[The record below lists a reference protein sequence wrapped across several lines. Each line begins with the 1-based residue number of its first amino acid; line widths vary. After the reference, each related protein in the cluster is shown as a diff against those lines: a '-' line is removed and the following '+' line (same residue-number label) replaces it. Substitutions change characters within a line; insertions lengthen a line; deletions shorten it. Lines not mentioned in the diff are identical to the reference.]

1 MKKQVRSKTLFFPMP
16 AVLVA
21 AEHKGESGL
30 CTVAWIGMAGGT
42 PATIAMGL
50 RNVRHTLK
58 LVEASGQFTVNIP
71 RAGMEAAVDFC
82 GIEAGGGAEK
92 WARAGLTPV
101 PAMSVDAPIVAE
113 CPMAL
118 ECRVASVHDA
128 GEYRV
133 VLAEVVEIQAEE
145 ELIMAD
151 GNIDVGLL
159 DPMTYVPGMR
169 EYRALGRKLADAYS
183 VGRPLKDAER

>member
-16 AVLVA
+16 TVLVA
-21 AEHKGESGL
+21 AEHEGESGL
-30 CTVAWIGMAGGT
+30 CTVAWIGMVGGT

-50 RNVRHTLK
+50 RNVRHTLA
-58 LVEASGQFTVNIP
+58 LVEGSGEFTVNIP

-82 GIEAGGGAEK
+82 GIEAGGGDEK
-92 WARAGLTPV
+92 WARAGLTPA
-101 PAMSVDAPIVAE
+101 PALTVSAPIVSE
-113 CPMAL
+113 CPMTL
-118 ECRVASVHDA
+118 ECRITSTHDA

-133 VLAEVVEIQAEE
+133 VLAEVVEIQADEE
-145 ELIMAD
+145 IVMDD

-159 DPMTYVPGMR
+159 DPITYVPGMR

-183 VGRPLKDAER
+183 VGRPLKDASR

>member
-1 MKKQVRSKTLFFPMP
+1 MKKSVKSKTLFFPMP

-21 AEHKGESGL
+21 AGHEGDIGL
-30 CTVAWIGMAGGT
+30 CTVAWIGMVGGT

-50 RNVRHTLK
+50 RKVRHTLA
-58 LVEASGQFTVNIP
+58 LVESSGEFTVNVP
-71 RAGMEAAVDFC
+71 RAGMEASVDLC
-82 GIEAGGGAEK
+82 GIEAGGGADK
-92 WARAGLTPV
+92 WQIAGLTPA
-101 PAMSVDAPIVAE
+101 PALAVNAPIVAE
-113 CPMAL
+113 CPMVL
-118 ECRVASVHDA
+118 ECRVTSTHDV

-133 VLAEVVEIQAEE
+133 VFGEVVEIQAEE
-145 ELIMAD
+145 ELILDD

-183 VGRPLKDAER
+183 VGKPLKEASR